1 MTMNR
6 RDFVKATGALA
17 AVSMLGAPAI
27 AFGQGKKVV
36 VVGGGTGG
44 ATAAKYIKMA
54 DDSID
59 VTIIEPNEEYY
70 TCYMS
75 NEVLGGERTMA
86 SIKHGYDGLR
96 ARGIKI
102 VHEAATGIDADKKV
116 VKTASGEFPYDR
128 CVVSPG
134 VSMVYDKIEGYSAEV
149 ADKQM
154 PHAWKAGPQT
164 TLLRSQL
171 EAMEDGGVVLIS
183 APPNPFRCPP
193 GPYERA
199 SQIAMYLK
207 EHKPKSKVIILDSKQ
222 AFSKQGER
230 LYGFGT
236 DNALIEWQP
245 GPDAAVVSVN
255 AENMTIE
262 TGFGDEIEGAVKT
275 GFGDE
280 IEGAVINII
289 PPQVAGKIA
298 IGGHEDLRVHQAPG
312 RPCHRRCGDCH
323 RHAQV
328 GLLRQQP
335 GQSGRRRG
343 GSDAERRRARHAVL
357 RQHLLQHYRQ
367 GLWHLRCCRLPLE
380 RGRQDHRRRR
390 RLGRSHARR
399 RAGVRARPRG
409 AVRLQLV
416 RQHRPR
422 LLPLSPG
429 ASGGSQQT
437 MLRADCPLAPTCFAG
452 P

>member
-17 AVSMLGAPAI
+17 AVGVLGAPAI

-54 DDSID
+54 DESID

-75 NEVLGGERTMA
+75 NEVLSGERTMA

-102 VHEAATGIDADKKV
+102 VHEAATAIDPDKKV

-171 EAMEDGGVVLIS
+171 EAMDDGGVVLIS

-199 SQIAMYLK
+199 SQIAFYLK

-222 AFSKQGER
+222 AFSKQGLFTQGWER

-245 GPDAAVVSVN
+245 GPDAAVVAVD
-255 AENMTIE
+255 ADNMTVE
-262 TGFGDEIEGAVKT
+262 TGFGDEIK
-275 GFGDE
+275 
-280 IEGAVINII
+280 GAVINII

-298 IGGHEDLRVHQAPG
+298 IDAGLADDSGWCPVDMKTFESTKHAGIHVIGDAAIATDMPKSAYSANSQGKVAAAAVVAMLNGEEPGVPSYVNTCYSIIGKDYGISVAAVYRLSEDG
-312 RPCHRRCGDCH
+312 KTI
-323 RHAQV
+323 
-328 GLLRQQP
+328 
-335 GQSGRRRG
+335 
-343 GSDAERRRARHAVL
+343 
-357 RQHLLQHYRQ
+357 
-367 GLWHLRCCRLPLE
+367 
-380 RGRQDHRRRR
+380 
-390 RLGRSHARR
+390 
-399 RAGVRARPRG
+399 AGVEG
-409 AVRLQLV
+409 
-416 RQHRPR
+416 
-422 LLPLSPG
+422 
-429 ASGGSQQT
+429 SGGLT
-437 MLRADCPLAPTCFAG
+437 PADAPDFALAREVQYAYSWYDNIVHDIFN
-452 P
+452 